1 MINSSTR
8 ASDTPFDP
16 RQVTLQQRA
25 YDHPDAAA
33 LVRALF
39 DDQVERYG
47 YADPVEA
54 DPAVYVPPEGLF
66 LVAYHGETP
75 VACGGYRTHDV
86 TAKTVEVKKMFAFS
100 ELRGSGLGRL
110 ILNELERH
118 AAHAGFKSVIL
129 ETGIRNTAALTLYVS
144 AGYRPRSRY
153 ATGYR
158 DPAVNRAFIKNLV
171 PGS

>member
-1 MINSSTR
+1 MINGSTR
-8 ASDTPFDP
+8 ASGAAFDP

-25 YDHPDAAA
+25 YDHPDAVE

-47 YADPVEA
+47 YADPVDA
-54 DPAVYVPPEGLF
+54 DPAAYVPPHGLF

-75 VACGGYRTHDV
+75 VACGGYRTHDSA
-86 TAKTVEVKKMFAFS
+86 TKTIEVKKMFAFP

-110 ILNELERH
+110 VLTELERH
-118 AAHAGFKSVIL
+118 AAHAGFTSAIL
-129 ETGIRNTAALTLYVS
+129 ETGIRNTAALALYVG

-171 PGS
+171 PGN